1 MAERVEKGCLAQA
14 ESTRDRKLAQRA
26 RMRKE
31 MRFERPWSTSEVSAW
46 SGMCERMVLQYA
58 RDGVLPGRKVGQV
71 WYFNPKKVA
80 EFFGFEL

>member
-1 MAERVEKGCLAQA
+1 MTARIDQAQLGKA
-14 ESTRDRKLAQRA
+14 GDSKDLKLAQRE

>member
-1 MAERVEKGCLAQA
+1 MVARIDQTQLEKAGDPK
-14 ESTRDRKLAQRA
+14 DRKLVQRE

-31 MRFERPWSTSEVSAW
+31 MRFERPWNTSEVSAW

-71 WYFNPKKVA
+71 WYSNPKKVA